1 MTENVKPV
9 EKKPMQIQASFLK
22 MNCIVKIVA
31 LKVMENK
38 KVDNYLSV
46 VVRKRKNRKES
57 ITK

>member
-1 MTENVKPV
+1 
-9 EKKPMQIQASFLK
+9 FLK